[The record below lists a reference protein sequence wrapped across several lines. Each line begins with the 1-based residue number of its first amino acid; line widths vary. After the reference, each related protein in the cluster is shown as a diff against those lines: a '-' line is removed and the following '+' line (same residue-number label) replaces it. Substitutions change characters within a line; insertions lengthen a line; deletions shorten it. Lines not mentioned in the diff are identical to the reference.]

1 MTSSDVECV
10 GKPPEKLKSFH
21 DEHAEHST
29 CRGCKTMRHR
39 ACTRC
44 TVSIR
49 IWNKEEIDVVVVVM
63 DASVKKEVECTS

>member
-1 MTSSDVECV
+1 MLNAWEKS
-10 GKPPEKLKSFH
+10 PEKLKSFH
-21 DEHAEHST
+21 DEQAEHLT

-49 IWNKEEIDVVVVVM
+49 IWNKEDIGVVDVVR
-63 DASVKKEVECTS
+63 DAYVKKEVECSS